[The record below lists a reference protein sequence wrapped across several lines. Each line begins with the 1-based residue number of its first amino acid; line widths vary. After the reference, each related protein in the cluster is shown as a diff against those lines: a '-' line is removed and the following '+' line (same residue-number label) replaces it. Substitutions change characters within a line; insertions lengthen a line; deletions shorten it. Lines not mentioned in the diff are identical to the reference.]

1 MRYALLEM
9 TQWDSSFDGSLTTY
23 DTLEEVKQVFENTL
37 IDYITEREWI
47 QAHLDE
53 NFEENAEKYGD
64 ATEYIKKLLKR
75 QLKILKFKVQDEEDT
90 YIIKVID
97 LDEDRRVYFSNC

>member
-1 MRYALLEM
+1 MRYALLE
-9 TQWDSSFDGSLTTY
+9 TIQWDSHFDGSLTTY

-53 NFEENAEKYGD
+53 NFKENAEKYGD
-64 ATEYIKKLLKR
+64 TTEYIKKLLKR

-97 LDEDRRVYFSNC
+97 LDEDRLVYFSNC

>member
-1 MRYALLEM
+1 MRYALLEIA
-9 TQWDSSFDGSLTTY
+9 QWDSHFDGSLTTY

-37 IDYITEREWI
+37 IDYITEREWV

-53 NFEENAEKYGD
+53 DFEENAEKYGD
-64 ATEYIKKLLKR
+64 TTEYIKKLLKR